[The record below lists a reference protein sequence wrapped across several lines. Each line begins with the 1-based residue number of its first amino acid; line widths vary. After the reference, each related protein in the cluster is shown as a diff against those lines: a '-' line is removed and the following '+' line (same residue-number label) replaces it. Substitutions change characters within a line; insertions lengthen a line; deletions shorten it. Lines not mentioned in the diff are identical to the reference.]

1 MASEGETAED
11 FLAFSHKFK
20 LGCLLT
26 EQQNPKTIG
35 LSQIAQADLH
45 KAISIIKDLD
55 IDTINILLTKI
66 NQLEAMFEAVND
78 TLTTGGRIF
87 VCGCGAT
94 GRLSIV
100 LETLWRQ

>member
-1 MASEGETAED
+1 
-11 FLAFSHKFK
+11 

-35 LSQIAQADLH
+35 LSQMTQNDLH
-45 KAISIIKDLD
+45 KAISTIKDLD
-55 IDTINILLTKI
+55 IETINILLTKI
-66 NQLEAMFEAVND
+66 DKLENMYQDVNE
-78 TLTTGGRIF
+78 TLITGGRVF

-100 LETLWRQ
+100 LETLWRQETK